1 MQNYRDVVVKKPWGY
16 EYLVYESTEV
26 ALWLLHIESQQSTS
40 LHCHPMKTTG
50 LILLS
55 GTAELG
61 FITDSKIIVAPE
73 KQMIR
78 RGLFHSTRALSSD
91 GVYLFEIETPNDKGD
106 LVRLND
112 TYGRAHEGYETA
124 SSYYPRPID
133 SHWISEPLDERAQNY
148 SNREARFVIQILR
161 DIASINDL
169 GDESIVMFLRGGL
182 GKEVSGRLHL
192 ATVPGDIGKGSV
204 LKRVASEMDFVQENT
219 MILKVD

>member
-1 MQNYRDVVVKKPWGY
+1 VKNHRDVVVKKPWGY

-61 FITDSKIIVAPE
+61 FISDSKIVIAPE

-78 RGLFHSTRALSSD
+78 RGLFHSTKALSSE

-112 TYGRAHEGYETA
+112 AYGRAHEGYETV
-124 SSYYPRPID
+124 SNYLPRPD
-133 SHWISEPLDERAQNY
+133 DAHWISEPLDDRAQHY
-148 SNREARFVIQILR
+148 SNKEAKFVIQILR
-161 DIASINDL
+161 DIAAINELD
-169 GDESIVMFLRGGL
+169 DETIVMFLRGGL
-182 GKEVSGRLHL
+182 GKEISGRLHL

-204 LKRVASEMDFVQENT
+204 LKRVATEMDFLQENT
-219 MILKVD
+219 LILKVG